1 MTLAMGPAA
10 DALSG
15 LLVDLQKTLGEGY
28 AVERELG
35 RGGMGTVYLARDLAL
50 DRLVAVKM
58 LNPDLAMREDLRER
72 FLRESRTTAS
82 FSHPHIVSVHAI
94 IERPGI
100 FGFVM
105 SYIDGETLSARV
117 RREGPMLPSDA
128 VRLLREVAW
137 GLAYAAG
144 RGVVHRDVKP
154 DNIIIERATGRAVI
168 TDFGIARTET
178 ASGLTGVGQVVG
190 TPLYMSPE
198 QAAGEPVDARS
209 DIYSLGAV
217 AWFALTGAPPF
228 EGDTAGQIMA
238 MHLTTPLPSLAE
250 RRPDLPAQLV
260 ELVEHTL
267 AKEPADRVQSGEE
280 LVSALEPMASQRAVP
295 VVLRAAATRLRIVS
309 MTVIAALTIGPLI
322 AFRLFRRGASVD
334 ADVVLVFCLAVSWG
348 LLSNMWHGFR
358 TLYAAGFRFEDLRNA
373 IVTLEEEGGELTR
386 LVGVNPGLMTRLKRA
401 ERVAWVLLL
410 TGVSG
415 ISLAVMRMRELSGG
429 TEALNRPGLITLIAS
444 TIMIGLAL
452 TTILTVPTRPTFIRR
467 VVMRFWAGPGG
478 RGIFNLFTRWRL
490 QDPVT
495 IPSGP
500 ARASRR
506 GVITVF
512 DSLPPEQQ
520 KALSDVP
527 GQVKKLEQESDSL
540 GERIHQLQSTLSET
554 GPAPPTDTPAT
565 PVELARRRLRDDV
578 ESALTEARNR
588 RTTIATSLEELRL
601 ELLRLKAGMGSS
613 DDVRNLVTRSVT
625 PADQRSKS
633 S

>member
-1 MTLAMGPAA
+1 MTLAMGASA

-15 LLVDLQKTLGEGY
+15 LLADLQKTLGEGY

-82 FSHPHIVSVHAI
+82 FSHPHIVPVHAI
-94 IERPGI
+94 IERPGV

-105 SYIDGETLSARV
+105 GYIDGETLSARV

-128 VRLLREVAW
+128 VRMLREVAW

-168 TDFGIARTET
+168 TDFGIARTEA

-190 TPLYMSPE
+190 TPHYMSPE

-217 AWFALTGAPPF
+217 AWFALAGSPPF
-228 EGDTAGQIMA
+228 EGETAGQIMA
-238 MHLTTPLPSLAE
+238 MHLTTPLPSLSE
-250 RRPDLPAQLV
+250 RRPDLPAPLV
-260 ELVEHTL
+260 ELVERTL
-267 AKEPADRVQSGEE
+267 AKEPSDRVQSGEE
-280 LVSALEPMASQRAVP
+280 LVSALEPMAAQRTVP

-309 MTVIAALTIGPLI
+309 MTIIAALTLGPLI
-322 AFRLFRRGASVD
+322 AFRLVRRGASVD
-334 ADVVLVFCLAVSWG
+334 ADIVLVFCLAISWG

-358 TLYAAGFRFEDLRNA
+358 TIYGAGFRFDDLRDA
-373 IVTLEEEGGELTR
+373 ILTLEEEGSELTR
-386 LVGVNPGLMTRLKRA
+386 LVGVNPTLMTRLKRA
-401 ERVAWVLLL
+401 ERLAWVLLI
-410 TGVSG
+410 TGLSG

-467 VVMRFWAGPGG
+467 VVMRFWAGSGG
-478 RGIFNLFTRWRL
+478 RAIFTLFTRRKL
-490 QDPVT
+490 PEPVT
-495 IPSGP
+495 VPSGP
-500 ARASRR
+500 TRASRR

-512 DSLPPEQQ
+512 ESLSHEHR
-520 KALSDVP
+520 KALGDVP
-527 GQVKKLEQESDSL
+527 GQVKRLEQETETLS
-540 GERIHQLQSTLSET
+540 ERIRQLQSTLNET
-554 GPAPPTDTPAT
+554 GPSLPGDTPAT
-565 PVELARRRLRDDV
+565 PVEAARRRLRDDV
-578 ESALTEARNR
+578 EAALTEARER
-588 RTTIATSLEELRL
+588 RNTIATSIEELRL
-601 ELLRLKAGMGSS
+601 ELLRLKAGMGTS
-613 DDVRNLVTRSVT
+613 DAVREIVTRSVT
-625 PADQRSKS
+625 PASQRSQS